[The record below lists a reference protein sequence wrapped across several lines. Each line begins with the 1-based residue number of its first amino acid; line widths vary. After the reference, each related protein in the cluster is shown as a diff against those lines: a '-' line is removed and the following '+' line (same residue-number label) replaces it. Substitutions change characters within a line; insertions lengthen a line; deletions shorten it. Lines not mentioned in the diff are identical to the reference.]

1 MKNLKTLSII
11 LITLIIFSGC
21 VGTQYREGVVSLKRQ
36 NYPEAIDSFK
46 AVLEKNPEYPDA
58 RTQLGTAYY
67 KAQMYEQAIFELE
80 AVNEL
85 QSSDKRAKL
94 FLGMAYL
101 RHGKKE
107 NAIIEW
113 SSYLKMYPS
122 EGVSEQL
129 NKSIAVLKSGEI
141 LPETVDLITGS
152 IENTIEQEDEI
163 RDKHYHYPYHYPYR
177 YGYRYG
183 FRGHFPCD

>member
-1 MKNLKTLSII
+1 MQNLKILSIT

-21 VGTQYREGVVSLKRQ
+21 AGTQYREGVASLKRQ
-36 NYPEAIDSFK
+36 DYSEAIDSFK
-46 AVLEKNPEYPDA
+46 AVLEENPEYSDA
-58 RTQLGTAYY
+58 RTQLGRAYY
-67 KAQMYEQAIFELE
+67 KAQMYEQAISELE
-80 AVNEL
+80 AVTEL

-101 RHGKKE
+101 KHGKKE
-107 NAIIEW
+107 KAIIEW
-113 SSYLKMYPS
+113 SSHLEMYPS

-141 LPETVDLITGS
+141 LPETVDLIIGS
-152 IENTIEQEDEI
+152 IENTIEHEDEI
-163 RDKHYHYPYHYPYR
+163 RDMAYHYPYH
-177 YGYRYG
+177 YG

>member
-21 VGTQYREGVVSLKRQ
+21 VGTQYRKGVASLKRQ

-46 AVLEKNPEYPDA
+46 AVLEENPEYPDA
-58 RTQLGTAYY
+58 RTQLGIVYY

-101 RHGKKE
+101 RQGNKE

-113 SSYLKMYPS
+113 SSYLEMHPS

-129 NKSIAVLKSGEI
+129 KNSITVLKSSEI

-152 IENTIEQEDEI
+152 IENIIEQEDEI
-163 RDKHYHYPYHYPYR
+163 RDKPYYYPYHY
-177 YGYRYG
+177 GY
-183 FRGHFPCD
+183 RGHFPCD

>member
-1 MKNLKTLSII
+1 MKNLKTLSIVSI
-11 LITLIIFSGC
+11 SLIVFSGC
-21 VGTQYREGVVSLKRQ
+21 TSMHYMEGVSSLKQ
-36 NYPEAIDSFK
+36 QEYSEAIDSFNT
-46 AVLEKNPEYPDA
+46 VLEKNPEYSDA
-58 RTQLGTAYY
+58 RTKLGTAYY
-67 KAQMYEQAIFELE
+67 KAQMYEQAISELE
-80 AVNEL
+80 AAKEL

-101 RHGKKE
+101 RHGYKE

-113 SSYLKMYPS
+113 SSYLEMYPF
-122 EGVSEQL
+122 EDVSEQL
-129 NKSIAVLKSGEI
+129 NNSIAVLKSGEI

-163 RDKHYHYPYHYPYR
+163 RDMAYHYPYH
-177 YGYRYG
+177 YG

>member
-1 MKNLKTLSII
+1 
-11 LITLIIFSGC
+11 
-21 VGTQYREGVVSLKRQ
+21 
-36 NYPEAIDSFK
+36 
-46 AVLEKNPEYPDA
+46 
-58 RTQLGTAYY
+58 
-67 KAQMYEQAIFELE
+67 MYEQAIFELE

-94 FLGMAYL
+94 FLGLAYL
-101 RHGKKE
+101 KHGKKE

-113 SSYLKMYPS
+113 SSHLEMYPS

-129 NKSIAVLKSGEI
+129 NKSIAVLKSDEI

-152 IENTIEQEDEI
+152 IENTIEHEDEI
-163 RDKHYHYPYHYPYR
+163 RDRSYHYPYHYPYH
-177 YGYRYG
+177 YG